1 VEGSL
6 QETILVVDDEPTV
19 LNFCKLILSRGGYR
33 VLEAKSA
40 AEALAVVKSAE
51 PIQLA
56 LLDVVMPGMNG
67 VELAKR
73 LRQMEP
79 KPEILLMSGYSVNE
93 VRNIAGGDCP
103 FRLVWK
109 PFKADPLL
117 RMIQT
122 VLDSAPREK
131 KSPPT
136 T

>member
-1 VEGSL
+1 M
-6 QETILVVDDEPTV
+6 VDDEPTV
-19 LNFCKLILSRGGYR
+19 LNFCKLILSRGGYH
-33 VLEAKSA
+33 VIEAKNA
-40 AEALAVVKSAE
+40 IEALSLARSSKPVH
-51 PIQLA
+51 LA

-67 VELAKR
+67 VELAKQ

-122 VLDSAPREK
+122 VLDAAPRDK
-131 KSPPT
+131 KIPPSS
-136 T
+136 

>member
-1 VEGSL
+1 M
-6 QETILVVDDEPTV
+6 VDDEPTV
-19 LNFCKLILSRGGYR
+19 LSFCKLILARGGYR
-33 VLEAKSA
+33 VLEAKNA
-40 AEALAVVKSAE
+40 AEGLALARGSGPV
-51 PIQLA
+51 QLA

-67 VELAKR
+67 IELAKH
-73 LRQMEP
+73 LQTLEP

-131 KSPPT
+131 KINPT
-136 T
+136 A